1 MERLFYIE
9 KAFHI
14 CARKG
19 FFSTREQFIEHKH
32 FCIEKGKN
40 INIYDAN
47 FELHGCL
54 PGKIER
60 SRFASIK
67 VL

>member
-1 MERLFYIE
+1 M
-9 KAFHI
+9 
-14 CARKG
+14 G
-19 FFSTREQFIEHKH
+19 FFSTLEQFIEHKH

-47 FELHGCL
+47 FELHGCP
-54 PGKIER
+54 PGKIEL